1 MEKTQEKIQKEMQT
15 IKEELQ
21 KNTTKKK
28 DSKDKSA
35 TQNFIALNETKT
47 QKILLTL
54 FEIRKDLEEKNPDI
68 VKRLVSLDKE
78 ILKETGIK
86 FSDKDKEK
94 ILKMMRAFR

>member
-1 MEKTQEKIQKEMQT
+1 MMEKTQKNIEKEMAT

-21 KNTTKKK
+21 NNTKKK
-28 DSKDKSA
+28 DSKDKFAS
-35 TQNFIALNETKT
+35 QNFVALNETKT

>member
-21 KNTTKKK
+21 NTTKKK
-28 DSKDKSA
+28 DSKDNKSA
-35 TQNFIALNETKT
+35 TQNFVALNETKT